1 MATAIEPKVAGEV
14 EVERES
20 FEALEAR
27 LLVGAGERIRAFV
40 EEAQRRGL
48 MDAEGRRISKAVP
61 DDMKPGADRD
71 FGG

>member
-1 MATAIEPKVAGEV
+1 MATAIEPKADGEI

-27 LLVGAGERIRAFV
+27 LLKGAGERIRAFV

-48 MDAEGRRISKAVP
+48 MDAEGRRISKEVP